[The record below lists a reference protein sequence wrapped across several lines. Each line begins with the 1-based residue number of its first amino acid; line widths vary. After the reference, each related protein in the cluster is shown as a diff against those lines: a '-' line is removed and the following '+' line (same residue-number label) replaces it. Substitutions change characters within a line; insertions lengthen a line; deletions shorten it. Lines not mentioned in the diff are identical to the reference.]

1 MAFRR
6 STTPTK
12 LFLIPLIIFFSLT
25 ACSLPNISE
34 VELPG
39 LKDAEEKTA
48 QGEQQAVFTSA
59 QGLQAP
65 ASMGFVLDPKGNPV
79 PNATLTGGESSDL
92 NGLLMSTT
100 KTYAE
105 EWAIVEAAGYAA
117 GFAQAKQTVA
127 DAYVFNVRLTP
138 ISTVIW
144 IDTDEIR
151 SIGTGELSDPGIAV
165 LFPQGAYNS
174 LPVLAGLAELN
185 PIHIGPLFAPLSTGQ
200 KLHLQRAFAL
210 QVLDG
215 QGENAPLTSG
225 KTLEV
230 MIRDGGQLLD
240 PITMAYFDPE
250 QGHWQVYTKSC
261 TRRDET
267 HILCEVD
274 QVSPLIGLFTEQDYL
289 WMPDLVNLQTRGR
302 GLPGLMALK
311 PQSLSRQLAQ
321 TEGTCD
327 GPVAE
332 AIDEQL
338 MSYDVVIGDL
348 SQQGANLDSQ
358 TMASL
363 MNGYENLAFAYADL
377 CKNEKGK
384 GAVLGVVRV
393 HLMLGLQFGDNWGY
407 DPSRAIDKIE
417 ELTIEAARKALA
429 EGKCVDVPEAL
440 NAVREARL
448 LGFADSPMT
457 DGGTET
463 IDEAF
468 DRKMTEWSQECDI
481 WRGTIRIMHF
491 PAGAHFGL
499 EDYTALSVNNVWTET
514 HDIRIST
521 HPETHAITGRSKVTL
536 AFPPILYD
544 KVGSDDPCNKNN
556 FQAYYG
562 FPSEQMEVNPSQENS
577 ENQIDPQLKE
587 DIEKLMEDS
596 QNINPEQMAALAE
609 TLESLMDPAS
619 QTTEDSEPLDGSSP
633 GPSSLE
639 YGFDI
644 TFSGFYDGTAFS
656 VSDLVYNCYAEILQ
670 YIYQE
675 SEEDHECIV
684 DFEASIPVHNYSSYL
699 AHGFY
704 GSPPI
709 TLQEILETPVDT
721 VGDLEVIRGS
731 QEFSNPQPEIGSYP
745 FVTTHVIWNF
755 THIQDQ
761 DIK

>member
-6 STTPTK
+6 SITPTK
-12 LFLIPLIIFFSLT
+12 LFLIPLIIIFSIT
-25 ACSLPNISE
+25 ACNLPAIS
-34 VELPG
+34 G
-39 LKDAEEKTA
+39 GEEK
-48 QGEQQAVFTSA
+48 AVFTSA

-65 ASMGFVLDPKGNPV
+65 TSLGFVLGFVLDPRGNPV
-79 PNATLTGGESSDL
+79 PNASLTGGESSDL

-105 EWAIVEAAGYAA
+105 EWAVVEATVYAT
-117 GFAQAKQTVA
+117 GFAQAKETVA

-144 IDTDEIR
+144 IDTDANQ
-151 SIGTGELSDPGIAV
+151 SIGTGELSDPEIAV

-210 QVLDG
+210 QVLNG
-215 QGENAPLTSG
+215 QGEKAPLTSG

-230 MIRDGGQLLD
+230 MIRDGGQLSD
-240 PITMAYFDPE
+240 PITMASFDPE
-250 QGHWQVYTKSC
+250 QGHWQVLTKSC

-274 QVSPLIGLFTEQDYL
+274 QVSPLIGLFTDQDYL
-289 WMPDLVNLQTRGR
+289 WMPDLANLQTRGG
-302 GLPGLMALK
+302 GLPGLMAPM
-311 PQSLSRQLAQ
+311 PQSLSGELTQM
-321 TEGTCD
+321 EGTCD

-338 MSYDVVIGDL
+338 MSYEVVIGDFL
-348 SQQGANLDSQ
+348 QQGANLNSG

-363 MNGYENLAFAYADL
+363 MNNFANLAFAFADL

-384 GAVLGVVRV
+384 RAVLGVVKA
-393 HLMLGLQFGDNWGY
+393 HLQLGLQFGDNWGY

-417 ELTIEAARKALA
+417 ELTIEAARKVLA

-468 DRKMTEWSQECDI
+468 DRKMKEWSQECDL

-491 PAGAHFGL
+491 PEGAHLGL
-499 EDYTALSVNNVWTET
+499 GDRTVISANNVWTET

-536 AFPPILYD
+536 AFPSILYA
-544 KVGSDDPCNKNN
+544 KVGSDDPCDKHS
-556 FQAYYG
+556 FIAYYG
-562 FPSEQMEVNPSQENS
+562 FPSEKMEVNTSQEKFDNSMDS
-577 ENQIDPQLKE
+577 ENQTDPQLKE
-587 DIEKLMEDS
+587 DLEKLMEDP

-609 TLESLMDPAS
+609 ALESLMDPAS
-619 QTTEDSEPLDGSSP
+619 QTTENSEPLEGSSS

-656 VSDLVYNCYAEILQ
+656 ILDLEYNCYAEIRQ
-670 YIYQE
+670 YIYDE
-675 SEEDHECIV
+675 SEEDDECIV
-684 DFEASIPVHNYSSYL
+684 AFEASIPVHNYSSYL

-721 VGDLEVIRGS
+721 VGDLEIIRDS

-745 FVTTHVIWNF
+745 FMTTHVIWDI
-755 THIQDQ
+755 THIQNQ